1 MTFLRLGLIGNP
13 LGHSLSPQIHGAF
26 LRQFSLPG
34 SYDLRAGA
42 DAAALLDQAIEDGFT
57 GLNVTIPHKVA
68 VIKALPAL
76 SPEARLVG
84 AVNTI
89 RLKWDEDA
97 DDTECGIMG
106 FNTDIAGLSRTLRQA
121 PAKFPG
127 QKAILLGGGGAAR
140 ACLVAMQRL
149 SMSGCHIV
157 CRNPQR
163 VFSMLKELALSGFD
177 PIFLQEINVL
187 TIDELPGKLDKLADA
202 KLFVNATPLGQT
214 KDELP
219 FWLTPLLSA
228 LIRDAFIFDL
238 VYSAG
243 GLTPLIALATKL
255 GFALHGDGREML
267 VEQARQAFKIWTGLT
282 PSYQVGLEALEKA
295 LKSRV

>member
-13 LGHSLSPQIHGAF
+13 LGHSLSPQIQGAF

-34 SYDLRAGA
+34 SYDLCAGA
-42 DAAALLDQAIEDGFT
+42 DASALLDKAIEEGYT

-68 VIKALPAL
+68 VIESLPAL
-76 SPEARLVG
+76 SEEARLVG

-89 RLKWDEDA
+89 RLKCEDA

-106 FNTDIAGLSRTLRQA
+106 FNTDIAGLMRTLRQA
-121 PAKFPG
+121 PVKFPG

-140 ACLVAMQRL
+140 ACLVAMHRL

-157 CRNPQR
+157 CRDPQK
-163 VFSMLKELALSGFD
+163 VFSMLKELTLSGFD
-177 PIFLQEINVL
+177 AGFLQETNVL
-187 TIDELPGKLDKLADA
+187 TIDELPGQLDRLADA

-214 KDELP
+214 KEELP
-219 FWLTPLLSA
+219 FWLTPLLSS
-228 LIRDAFIFDL
+228 LIRDAFVFDL

-243 GLTPLIALATKL
+243 GLTPVISLAAKL
-255 GFALHGDGREML
+255 GFSLHGDGREML

-282 PSYQVGLEALEKA
+282 PSFQVGLEALEKA

>member
-1 MTFLRLGLIGNP
+1 MSFLRLGLIGNP

-42 DAAALLDQAIEDGFT
+42 DAAPLLEQAIEDGYT

-68 VIKALPAL
+68 VIKSLPAL
-76 SPEARLVG
+76 SEEARLVG

-89 RLKWDEDA
+89 RLKCEDA

-106 FNTDIAGLSRTLRQA
+106 FNTDIAGLMRTLRQA
-121 PAKFPG
+121 PAHFPG

-149 SMSGCHIV
+149 SMSGCHIL
-157 CRNPQR
+157 CRNPQT
-163 VFSMLKELALSGFD
+163 VFSMLKELTLSGFD
-177 PIFLQEINVL
+177 PVFLQEINVL
-187 TIDELPGKLDKLADA
+187 TIDELPGKLDRLADA

-214 KDELP
+214 KEELP
-219 FWLTPLLSA
+219 FWLTPLLSS
-228 LIRDAFIFDL
+228 LIRDAFVFDL

-243 GLTPLIALATKL
+243 GLTPVISLATKL
-255 GFALHGDGREML
+255 GFSLHGDGREML
-267 VEQARQAFKIWTGLT
+267 VEQARQAFRIWTGLT
-282 PSYQVGLEALEKA
+282 PSYQIGLEALEKA

>member
-34 SYDLRAGA
+34 RYDLRAGA
-42 DAAALLDQAIEDGFT
+42 NAASLLDQAIEDGYT

-68 VIKALPAL
+68 VIKSLPAL
-76 SPEARLVG
+76 SEEARLVG

-127 QKAILLGGGGAAR
+127 QKA
-140 ACLVAMQRL
+140 
-149 SMSGCHIV
+149 
-157 CRNPQR
+157 
-163 VFSMLKELALSGFD
+163 
-177 PIFLQEINVL
+177 
-187 TIDELPGKLDKLADA
+187 
-202 KLFVNATPLGQT
+202 
-214 KDELP
+214 
-219 FWLTPLLSA
+219 
-228 LIRDAFIFDL
+228 
-238 VYSAG
+238 
-243 GLTPLIALATKL
+243 
-255 GFALHGDGREML
+255 
-267 VEQARQAFKIWTGLT
+267 
-282 PSYQVGLEALEKA
+282 
-295 LKSRV
+295 